1 MSYVTCPIH
10 LYALPHNRHLI
21 NLQEAKIWWVIF
33 PHTNLSGY
41 SCFAMA
47 SPILTI
53 NLFISKCF
61 QKGPRSN
68 QTRICYNNDP
78 FMHSRTQSFPVAFFL
93 IHIIFYYS
101 CWREIC
107 HSPLRHGAPN
117 TVESVSFSQ
126 FSQRPSTFSYFPTII
141 IDARRHKSLSS
152 GLSAH
157 LKKLMFS
164 HYFLGC
170 LFIFTGES
178 QVPGRVGAVLYALH
192 LVNSFLACLQLPEL
206 LPSSQTFHSPL
217 HSSVP
222 LRTVF
227 CSLTGGICSL
237 ISSKPTSHYTVG
249 KVLLWKG
256 IERRGMKRA
265 WRGGGMEVI
274 APDGDRQGWQYTEY
288 RTGQWICRG
297 STASWLCDLGPIW
310 APWPYS
316 VKELH

>member
-1 MSYVTCPIH
+1 MSYVTCLIH

-117 TVESVSFSQ
+117 TGISLILPVFSKTIYIQ
-126 FSQRPSTFSYFPTII
+126 LFSYYNYRCQKTQVTQLWP
-141 IDARRHKSLSS
+141 LSS
-152 GLSAH
+152 FEETNVLSLFPWLFVH
-157 LKKLMFS
+157 L
-164 HYFLGC
+164 YRW
-170 LFIFTGES
+170 E
-178 QVPGRVGAVLYALH
+178 PGA
-192 LVNSFLACLQLPEL
+192 
-206 LPSSQTFHSPL
+206 
-217 HSSVP
+217 
-222 LRTVF
+222 
-227 CSLTGGICSL
+227 
-237 ISSKPTSHYTVG
+237 
-249 KVLLWKG
+249 
-256 IERRGMKRA
+256 
-265 WRGGGMEVI
+265 
-274 APDGDRQGWQYTEY
+274 RQGW
-288 RTGQWICRG
+288 
-297 STASWLCDLGPIW
+297 SSSVLSASG
-310 APWPYS
+310 
-316 VKELH
+316 

>member
-1 MSYVTCPIH
+1 MEH
-10 LYALPHNRHLI
+10 
-21 NLQEAKIWWVIF
+21 
-33 PHTNLSGY
+33 
-41 SCFAMA
+41 
-47 SPILTI
+47 
-53 NLFISKCF
+53 
-61 QKGPRSN
+61 
-68 QTRICYNNDP
+68 QT
-78 FMHSRTQSFPVAFFL
+78 L
-93 IHIIFYYS
+93 
-101 CWREIC
+101 
-107 HSPLRHGAPN
+107 
-117 TVESVSFSQ
+117 ESVSFSQ

-141 IDARRHKSLSS
+141 IDARRHKLLSS

-178 QVPGRVGAVLYALH
+178 QVPGRVGAVLYSLH

-222 LRTVF
+222 LRTVL
-227 CSLTGGICSL
+227 CSLTGGNCSL

-265 WRGGGMEVI
+265 WRGGGIKVI
-274 APDGDRQGWQYTEY
+274 APDGDRQGGQYTEY

-310 APWPYS
+310 APCPYS